1 MRTILEDVEHWQ
13 TEGKKVALATVI
25 KVYGSAP
32 RPLGSKMAI
41 SSGGDMVGSVSG
53 GCVEGAVFEEAQ
65 EVLKTG
71 RPKLLEYGITDE
83 LAAQNVGLACG
94 GNIQVFL
101 ERLDW

>member
-53 GCVEGAVFEEAQ
+53 PAEAP
-65 EVLKTG
+65 G
-71 RPKLLEYGITDE
+71 IWDHRRISRPERWP
-83 LAAQNVGLACG
+83 GL
-94 GNIQVFL
+94 
-101 ERLDW
+101 RR